1 MIKSELKLR
10 HEDIFADIKTQ
21 IVNEAPSVDLQPIT
35 TKDEI

>member
-21 IVNEAPSVDLQPIT
+21 IVHEAPSDDL
-35 TKDEI
+35 